1 MSENNLRDT
10 KDDFELL
17 EVIYSSDRDTTI
29 LYDLVNMVTDFEI
42 FEHIDKPFITAQ
54 IALLDTTNFVQNVDL
69 QGGEKIRIS
78 IQSKETEADN
88 DSITKNFIIDKVI
101 KSQRADEKTEVFYIH
116 CFEDIAFKSSLIN
129 INKFYND
136 TPTNIIQ
143 NIVSEY
149 MGRNLISSLDQYQ
162 TNMQV
167 IVPNMHPIEAAS
179 WIKNRITSVDGLPY
193 YFYSTFANDDL
204 YLVDLGQLLTRSPI
218 NRKAPFT
225 YIKSMAQQFKTDN
238 FIPILSYKHENIDD
252 VLTLIRR
259 GYVGASYNFLNTLTG
274 QNVNCNFDVKE
285 DVFDQLD
292 EHAMFKE
299 QKRYNFGSGEKVND
313 IPLSSHNSEIITHI
327 SGNGSYNNGNYNVR
341 TIDEELDPTAYKK
354 RISSSALRHFMTK
367 APITVQVQGRPFI
380 RGTGDYSIGNVARL
394 LFLDS
399 NRRTDETAEPDYKK
413 SGDYLMYAARH
424 SFSVRTPNR
433 LTTSVLC
440 ARLSM
445 HHDNL
450 SVGDFV
456 NV

>member
-341 TIDEELDPTAYKK
+341 TIDEELDPIAYKK

-399 NRRTDETAEPDYKK
+399 NRRTDDAAEPDYKK

>member
-218 NRKAPFT
+218 NQKAPFT

-313 IPLSSHNSEIITHI
+313 LPLSSHNSEIITHI

-341 TIDEELDPTAYKK
+341 TIDEELDPIAYKK

-399 NRRTDETAEPDYKK
+399 NRRTDDAAEPDYKK

>member
-149 MGRNLISSLDQYQ
+149 IGRNLISSLDQYQ

-341 TIDEELDPTAYKK
+341 TIDEELDPIAYKK

-399 NRRTDETAEPDYKK
+399 NRRTDETADPDYKK

>member
-341 TIDEELDPTAYKK
+341 TIDEELDPIAYKK

-399 NRRTDETAEPDYKK
+399 NRRTDETADPDYKK

>member
-193 YFYSTFANDDL
+193 YFYSTLANDDL

-341 TIDEELDPTAYKK
+341 TIDEELDPIAYKK

-399 NRRTDETAEPDYKK
+399 NRRTDETADPDYKK